1 MKKIILG
8 LLIIFLVM
16 TFACQSQ
23 KNVTPE
29 IQNESVLQEKDLLPM
44 GNHSFLKEENVGQS
58 FVITGLLSFSE
69 SGNWILTENPKSKS
83 KVSFILEVSE
93 ELQKDFE
100 QRKDNPVTVCGIL
113 TKVNGTWLKELKV
126 ESFQ

>member
-1 MKKIILG
+1 MKKLVYVFFILMVV
-8 LLIIFLVM
+8 IFG
-16 TFACQSQ
+16 CQSQ

-69 SGNWILTENPKSKS
+69 AENWILIENPKSKS
-83 KVSFILEVSE
+83 KVNFILEVPE
-93 ELQKDFE
+93 ELQEDFE
-100 QRKDNPVTVCGIL
+100 QRKDKPVTVAGIL
-113 TKVNGTWLKELKV
+113 TKVNGTWSKELKV
-126 ESFQ
+126 EGLQ

>member
-1 MKKIILG
+1 MKKLVYVFFILMVV
-8 LLIIFLVM
+8 IFG
-16 TFACQSQ
+16 CQSQ

-83 KVSFILEVSE
+83 KVSFILEVPD

>member
-23 KNVTPE
+23 KKVVPE
-29 IQNESVLQEKDLLPM
+29 VQGETVLQEKALLPM
-44 GNHSFLKEENVGQS
+44 ENHSFLKEENVGQS

-83 KVSFILEVSE
+83 KVSFVLEVPD
-93 ELQKDFE
+93 ELQKAFA

>member
-1 MKKIILG
+1 MKKLVYVFFILMVV
-8 LLIIFLVM
+8 IFG
-16 TFACQSQ
+16 CQSQ

-69 SGNWILTENPKSKS
+69 SENWILIENPKSKS
-83 KVSFILEVSE
+83 KVNFILEVPD

>member
-29 IQNESVLQEKDLLPM
+29 VHEEQILQEKDLLPM
-44 GNHSFLKEENVGQS
+44 GNHSFLKEENIGQN
-58 FVITGLLSFSE
+58 FEITGLLSFSE
-69 SGNWILTENPKSKS
+69 FGNWVLIENPKSKS
-83 KVSFILEVSE
+83 KVTFILEVSE

-100 QRKDNPVTVCGIL
+100 QRKDNPVTVAGIL
-113 TKVNGTWLKELKV
+113 TKVNGTWSKELKV
-126 ESFQ
+126 EGLQ